1 MLPRSTG
8 ARAGP
13 ARTRAAPRS
22 ARRAAAAARG
32 WDGFGPR
39 LGWADTGW
47 ARPGWAGLSRDGL
60 GCSSHPTGSF
70 NVGVA
75 GRSEASVPTV

>member
-13 ARTRAAPRS
+13 AQTRAAPRS
-22 ARRAAAAARG
+22 ARRAAAAAQG

-39 LGWADTGW
+39 LGRAGLGRHGLGSAGMGW
-47 ARPGWAGLSRDGL
+47 AEPGWAGL
-60 GCSSHPTGSF
+60 F
-70 NVGVA
+70 
-75 GRSEASVPTV
+75 